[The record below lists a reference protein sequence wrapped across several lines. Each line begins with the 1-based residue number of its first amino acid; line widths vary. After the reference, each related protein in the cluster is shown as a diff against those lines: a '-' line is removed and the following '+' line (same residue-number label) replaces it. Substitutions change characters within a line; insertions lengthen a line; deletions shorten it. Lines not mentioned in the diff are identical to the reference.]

1 MKIMFTHP
9 YRLSLLRKSSDDYIQ
24 VIAYEDEILEEDFL
38 AADKVFYTDSKNRI
52 KDLLNILDNPSTKPD
67 ILVFNGAHDDECLS
81 ESQYKELVSKKGI
94 NVIGQDLEVCEIC
107 YDKLKTKQ
115 FLAKHNFPTVKI
127 INEPKEKD
135 FPLVI
140 KPTDAWAGKGI
151 KIVHDYR
158 QLNNSIKKL
167 NNQAYY
173 LEPFIQG
180 IEMSAQVIKFREK
193 LIVCPP
199 VYKGST
205 SMEMIHPLKK
215 LRIFPNPWNTD
226 INPEVFN
233 LASEIAKKL
242 NIEGVIDID
251 LIVSNF
257 NKIYVSEINSRLSGV
272 SRMISYGGYNAMD
285 MLLSMAKKN
294 WLNYTPRNSM
304 VVSEIPIAQEF
315 TKNDLINLK
324 SFDFIKYVYVRNDQG
339 GTRQRILVVGK
350 SLEEINRNIQELKKQ
365 FVIETRTLSE
375 LNSFCTDYNIK
386 TYF

>member
-158 QLNNSIKKL
+158 QLNNSIK
-167 NNQAYY
+167 
-173 LEPFIQG
+173 
-180 IEMSAQVIKFREK
+180 S
-193 LIVCPP
+193 
-199 VYKGST
+199 
-205 SMEMIHPLKK
+205 
-215 LRIFPNPWNTD
+215 
-226 INPEVFN
+226 
-233 LASEIAKKL
+233 
-242 NIEGVIDID
+242 
-251 LIVSNF
+251 
-257 NKIYVSEINSRLSGV
+257 
-272 SRMISYGGYNAMD
+272 
-285 MLLSMAKKN
+285 
-294 WLNYTPRNSM
+294 
-304 VVSEIPIAQEF
+304 
-315 TKNDLINLK
+315 
-324 SFDFIKYVYVRNDQG
+324 
-339 GTRQRILVVGK
+339 
-350 SLEEINRNIQELKKQ
+350 
-365 FVIETRTLSE
+365 
-375 LNSFCTDYNIK
+375 
-386 TYF
+386 

>member
-1 MKIMFTHP
+1 M
-9 YRLSLLRKSSDDYIQ
+9 
-24 VIAYEDEILEEDFL
+24 
-38 AADKVFYTDSKNRI
+38 
-52 KDLLNILDNPSTKPD
+52 
-67 ILVFNGAHDDECLS
+67 
-81 ESQYKELVSKKGI
+81 
-94 NVIGQDLEVCEIC
+94 
-107 YDKLKTKQ
+107 
-115 FLAKHNFPTVKI
+115 
-127 INEPKEKD
+127 
-135 FPLVI
+135 
-140 KPTDAWAGKGI
+140 
-151 KIVHDYR
+151 
-158 QLNNSIKKL
+158 

-285 MLLSMAKKN
+285 MLLSMAKK
-294 WLNYTPRNSM
+294 
-304 VVSEIPIAQEF
+304 I
-315 TKNDLINLK
+315 
-324 SFDFIKYVYVRNDQG
+324 G
-339 GTRQRILVVGK
+339 
-350 SLEEINRNIQELKKQ
+350 
-365 FVIETRTLSE
+365 
-375 LNSFCTDYNIK
+375 
-386 TYF
+386 

>member
-1 MKIMFTHP
+1 
-9 YRLSLLRKSSDDYIQ
+9 
-24 VIAYEDEILEEDFL
+24 
-38 AADKVFYTDSKNRI
+38 
-52 KDLLNILDNPSTKPD
+52 
-67 ILVFNGAHDDECLS
+67 
-81 ESQYKELVSKKGI
+81 
-94 NVIGQDLEVCEIC
+94 
-107 YDKLKTKQ
+107 
-115 FLAKHNFPTVKI
+115 
-127 INEPKEKD
+127 
-135 FPLVI
+135 
-140 KPTDAWAGKGI
+140 
-151 KIVHDYR
+151 
-158 QLNNSIKKL
+158 L

-285 MLLSMAKKN
+285 MLLSMAKK
-294 WLNYTPRNSM
+294 
-304 VVSEIPIAQEF
+304 I
-315 TKNDLINLK
+315 
-324 SFDFIKYVYVRNDQG
+324 G
-339 GTRQRILVVGK
+339 
-350 SLEEINRNIQELKKQ
+350 
-365 FVIETRTLSE
+365 
-375 LNSFCTDYNIK
+375 
-386 TYF
+386 